1 MNASQAKAVL
11 ELLLNGVDP
20 ITGECLDDDHVCAQP
35 LVMRALHCAVEA
47 LGSADA
53 APAWKRESTKRSA
66 ARPWTKEDDEQVAR
80 LFEQGV
86 SLDRICAETDRRLRG
101 LQRRLAYLGLIER
114 NEPRKEKIEGL
125 ERAGSPWYP
134 EDDEALK
141 AAFAD
146 GTDPDEIARRLKR
159 SRYSI
164 ACRLEKLGLIED
176 REQLRK

>member
-1 MNASQAKAVL
+1 MNASQARAVL

-66 ARPWTKEDDEQVAR
+66 ARPWTKEDDEQVTR

-101 LQRRLAYLGLIER
+101 LQRRLAYLGLIDR
-114 NEPRKEKIEGL
+114 NEPGKEKIEGL

-141 AAFAD
+141 AAFTD
-146 GTDPDEIARRLKR
+146 ETDPDEIARRLKR
-159 SRYSI
+159 TRYSI